1 MFYEN
6 FAALCKA
13 RGESPSRAALNAG
26 LSKAAVSQWKQNP
39 DAQPS
44 AAVVEKLSAYFG
56 VPADRLLGDAP
67 PARSFYDRFA
77 SLCRSRGVSPSRAA
91 EDAGLSKSAVSKW
104 KREPE
109 AIPSGAVIAKLS
121 AYFGVPAS
129 QLLEGA
135 PAAPAA
141 DDEALKFALFG
152 GSENITPEMFEE
164 VRSFARFVMERERS
178 RGASD
183 SAARA
188 ADPAADD

>member
-1 MFYEN
+1 MFYDN
-6 FAALCKA
+6 FVALCKA

-26 LSKAAVSQWKQNP
+26 LSKAAVTQWKQNP
-39 DAQPS
+39 DARPS
-44 AAVVEKLSAYFG
+44 AAMLSKLSAYFG
-56 VPADRLLGDAP
+56 VPVERLLDDAP

-109 AIPSGAVIAKLS
+109 AIPSGTVLSKLS
-121 AYFGVPAS
+121 AYFGIPAS
-129 QLLEGA
+129 QLLDGA

-164 VRSFARFVMERERS
+164 VRSFARFVMERERNKENQKEL
-178 RGASD
+178 
-183 SAARA
+183 
-188 ADPAADD
+188 P

>member
-1 MFYEN
+1 MFYET
-6 FAALCKA
+6 FVALCKA

-44 AAVVEKLSAYFG
+44 AAAVEKLSAYFG
-56 VPADRLLGDAP
+56 VPADRLLGGTP
-67 PARSFYDRFA
+67 GARSFYDRFA

-104 KREPE
+104 KREPD
-109 AIPSGAVIAKLS
+109 AIPSGAVLSKLS
-121 AYFGVPAS
+121 AYFGIPAS
-129 QLLEGA
+129 QLLADA
-135 PAAPAA
+135 PAPAP

-178 RGASD
+178 KENKKD
-183 SAARA
+183 L
-188 ADPAADD
+188 P

>member
-6 FAALCKA
+6 FVALCKA

-39 DAQPS
+39 NALPS
-44 AAVVEKLSAYFG
+44 AAAVEKLSAYFG
-56 VPADRLLGDAP
+56 VPADRLLGGTPD
-67 PARSFYDRFA
+67 ARSFYDRFA

-104 KREPE
+104 KREPD
-109 AIPSGAVIAKLS
+109 AIPSGAVLSKLS
-121 AYFGVPAS
+121 AYFGIPAS
-129 QLLEGA
+129 QLLADA
-135 PAAPAA
+135 PAPAP

-164 VRSFARFVMERERS
+164 VRSFARFVMQRERNKENKK
-178 RGASD
+178 D
-183 SAARA
+183 L
-188 ADPAADD
+188 P

>member
-1 MFYEN
+1 MFYDN
-6 FAALCKA
+6 FVALCKA

-26 LSKAAVSQWKQNP
+26 LSKAAVTQWKQNP

-44 AAVVEKLSAYFG
+44 AAMLSKLSAYFG
-56 VPADRLLGDAP
+56 VPVERLLDDAP

-109 AIPSGAVIAKLS
+109 AIPSGAVLSKLS
-121 AYFGVPAS
+121 AYFGIPAS
-129 QLLEGA
+129 QLLDGA

-164 VRSFARFVMERERS
+164 VRSFARFVMERERNKENQKEL
-178 RGASD
+178 
-183 SAARA
+183 
-188 ADPAADD
+188 P

>member
-39 DAQPS
+39 AAQPS

-109 AIPSGAVIAKLS
+109 AIPSGAVLAKLS
-121 AYFGVPAS
+121 AYFGIPAS
-129 QLLEGA
+129 QLLEG
-135 PAAPAA
+135 APAA

-178 RGASD
+178 RRTPD
-183 SAARA
+183 SIE
-188 ADPAADD
+188 DG